1 MKYVAWITRIL
12 VIGIILAIIA
22 MFLIVCELAATIH

>member
-1 MKYVAWITRIL
+1 MKYIAWTARIL

>member
-1 MKYVAWITRIL
+1 MKYVAWTARIL

-22 MFLIVCELAATIH
+22 MFLVVCELAATIH

>member
-1 MKYVAWITRIL
+1 MKYVAWTARIL
-12 VIGIILAIIA
+12 VIGIILAIIG